1 MSHIIT
7 RKSVS
12 VEQNWLNDLAS
23 AISDPEKL
31 LNQLEIPAAQW
42 PQPVE
47 GQSFAAKKLFTQRVP
62 QSFINRME
70 KGNIHDPLLRQVLP
84 VNEELEYHPGYS
96 EDPLQEQ
103 DNEQP
108 GLLHKYRN
116 RALLILKGGCA
127 INCRYCFR
135 RHFPYSDNKGSKTV
149 WQQSLNYI
157 EQHRE
162 LNEVIL
168 SGGDPLMAKDHELRW
183 LTERLEQ
190 IPHIKRLRIHTRLPV
205 VIPSRITAELCALLQ
220 ATRLNVVL
228 VTHINHANEIDT
240 ALADA
245 LQQLKDSGVTLL
257 NQSVLLKGVNDS
269 VQAQVALSE
278 TLFDSGVQPYYLHVL
293 DKVQGAAHFYVS
305 DNQAKAIMR
314 EMVTRVSGYM
324 LPRLTREE
332 AGKPSKT
339 PLDLGLE

>member
-31 LNQLEIPAAQW
+31 LNQLEIPAEQW
-42 PQPVE
+42 PQPLE
-47 GQSFAAKKLFTQRVP
+47 GIRFAAKKLFIQRVP
-62 QSFINRME
+62 QPFIRRME

-96 EDPLQEQ
+96 ADPLQEQ
-103 DNEQP
+103 DNDQP

-135 RHFPYSDNKGSKTV
+135 RHFPYSDNKGSKSV
-149 WQQSLNYI
+149 WQQSLDYI
-157 EQHRE
+157 EQHTE

-183 LTERLEQ
+183 LTERLDQ

-205 VIPSRITAELCALLQ
+205 VIPSRITAELCELLQ

-228 VTHINHANEIDT
+228 VTHINHANEIDA
-240 ALADA
+240 ALTDA
-245 LQQLKDSGVTLL
+245 LQQLKRSGVTLL

-269 VQAQVALSE
+269 VDAQVALSE

-305 DNQAKAIMR
+305 DDQAKAIMR
-314 EMVTRVSGYM
+314 EMITRVSGYM
-324 LPRLTREE
+324 VPRLTREE
-332 AGKPSKT
+332 GGKPSKT